1 MEGKKGQRRALSSAA
16 AIHERNSVSPVLVD
30 NHRDICPSQ
39 TAIPLPCSAP
49 DSGLYERERE
59 ERDPAVLR
67 QVLCAAERDG
77 SRPAP
82 GTLLVCFSWQ
92 ARFVCF
98 RNRYNQD
105 RSRLAQIK
113 RVREMLKRGVGVH
126 HAGLLPIVKEVVEL
140 LFCKGLVRV
149 LLATGA

>member
-1 MEGKKGQRRALSSAA
+1 M
-16 AIHERNSVSPVLVD
+16 
-30 NHRDICPSQ
+30 
-39 TAIPLPCSAP
+39 
-49 DSGLYERERE
+49 
-59 ERDPAVLR
+59 
-67 QVLCAAERDG
+67 
-77 SRPAP
+77 
-82 GTLLVCFSWQ
+82 CFSWQ